1 VATRI
6 VHNLRRCHGPSRRM
20 AEPTTRRAEAAA
32 FSDCRGAN
40 CSTHLSS
47 AELPSTASNGSQRS
61 MDQSIR
67 LSGGRLGFLLVHG
80 LGGTPLE
87 MRYVAQGLYHAGHT
101 VHVPQL
107 AGHCGSSDDLKAT
120 RWADWYATVER
131 EHDRLKAHCDSIVV
145 GGLSM
150 GAILA

>member
-1 VATRI
+1 
-6 VHNLRRCHGPSRRM
+6 M
-20 AEPTTRRAEAAA
+20 ACPIEPRAAA
-32 FSDCRGAN
+32 APVSRCRGAIG
-40 CSTHLSS
+40 STHLK
-47 AELPSTASNGSQRS
+47 LQPSYVPRDRRTTRS

-67 LSGGRLGFLLVHG
+67 LSGGRLGFLLIHG

-120 RWADWYATVER
+120 RWADWYATVDR
-131 EHDRLKAHCDSIVV
+131 EHDRLKTRCDTI
-145 GGLSM
+145 
-150 GAILA
+150 

>member
-1 VATRI
+1 
-6 VHNLRRCHGPSRRM
+6 
-20 AEPTTRRAEAAA
+20 
-32 FSDCRGAN
+32 
-40 CSTHLSS
+40 
-47 AELPSTASNGSQRS
+47 

-67 LSGGRLGFLLVHG
+67 LSGGRLGFLLIHG

-120 RWADWYATVER
+120 RWADWYATVDR
-131 EHDRLKAHCDSIVV
+131 EHDRLKTRCSTMPPCDQMRSPRWLFTRPPSGSTA
-145 GGLSM
+145 GGCLGMPPFSSS
-150 GAILA
+150 